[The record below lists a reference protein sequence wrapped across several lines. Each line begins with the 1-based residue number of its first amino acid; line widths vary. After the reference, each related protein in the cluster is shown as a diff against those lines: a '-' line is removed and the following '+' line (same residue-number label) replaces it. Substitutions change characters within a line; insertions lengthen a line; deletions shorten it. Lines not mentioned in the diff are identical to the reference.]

1 MQLFAACY
9 QAVALRPGSMVPGTR
24 RLDQWSLTGV
34 KMRDTDGTTSI
45 AHASSGAWLC
55 LERVL
60 ERRWQDEQEITFL
73 GRARLFNFLFP
84 GFPAICYFQA
94 KIISSILGS
103 FVRVVCLHA
112 SASVPFS
119 GMHSPSPS
127 PSRAPMPL
135 PPGSTPVFSHMELI
149 MQSAAAV
156 MFPLPHREALQVKDC
171 VIPCLHPT

>member
-1 MQLFAACY
+1 
-9 QAVALRPGSMVPGTR
+9 MVPGTR

-60 ERRWQDEQEITFL
+60 ERRWQDEQEMTFL